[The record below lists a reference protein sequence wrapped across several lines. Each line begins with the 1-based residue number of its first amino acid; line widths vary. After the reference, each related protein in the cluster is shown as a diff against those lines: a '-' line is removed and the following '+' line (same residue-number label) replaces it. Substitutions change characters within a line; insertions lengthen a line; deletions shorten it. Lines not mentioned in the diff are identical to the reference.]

1 MARNKFGNKKTVVD
15 EITFDSQAEAKYY
28 QQLKWL
34 KQAKQIKDFKLQ
46 PKFLLQE
53 AFKKNGKTFRK
64 IEYKADFE
72 VYRLDGTIEIVDVK
86 GAITKDFAIKR
97 KLFERKYLGSLI
109 VLKYDKKKG
118 FIEMK

>member
-1 MARNKFGNKKTVVD
+1 MARNKYGNTKVIVD
-15 EITFDSQAEAKYY
+15 GHKFDSKAESIYY
-28 QQLKWL
+28 GQLKWL

-72 VYRLDGTIEIVDVK
+72 VHNLDGTTQIIDIK
-86 GAITKDFAIKR
+86 GAITKEFAIKR
-97 KLFERKYLGSLI
+97 KLFERKYLDTLTI
-109 VLKYDKKKG
+109 LKYDKQKG
-118 FIEMK
+118 FVEVK

>member
-1 MARNKFGNKKTVVD
+1 MASKYGNKKTVVD
-15 EITFDSQAEAKYY
+15 NITFDSKAEAIYY

-34 KQAKQIKDFKLQ
+34 KQSKQIKDFKLQ
-46 PKFLLQE
+46 PKFLLQDE
-53 AFKKNGKTFRK
+53 FKKNGKSFRK

-86 GAITKDFAIKR
+86 GAITKEFAIKR

-118 FIEMK
+118 FTEMK